1 MPEDTP
7 REVFRELDER
17 FHLTRSRN
25 SEVLVA
31 WLVASIKAGWAPAV
45 ARAETFL
52 GEVGRMKYL
61 KPLYTVLAASREYR
75 PLARDLFK
83 RYAERYHPIAR
94 TGVETIL
101 SRA

>member
-1 MPEDTP
+1 
-7 REVFRELDER
+7 
-17 FHLTRSRN
+17 
-25 SEVLVA
+25 
-31 WLVASIKAGWAPAV
+31 
-45 ARAETFL
+45 
-52 GEVGRMKYL
+52 MKYL
-61 KPLYTVLAASREYR
+61 KPLYTVLAASREHR